1 MVLSIGGIAA
11 QSRYIRASMIET
23 LREDYIRTALAKG
36 LAHDSVFY
44 KHALRNSIRP
54 LITGIG
60 GLLPGLIG
68 GSIIIETIFAYP
80 GLGRL
85 GYEAVLER
93 DYPTLVALNF
103 IVAALVLLGN
113 LISDVLY
120 AVVGRASDS
129 SKWSPIRTSRRR
141 IQASRFAGPTRRVW
155 MRFRR
160 NTVGMIAAGSW
171 LYSSW
176 SPFLPGFA
184 HGRACI
190 FPHDPNA
197 TNLALKLKPPSLEH
211 WLGTDNLGRDVF
223 SRMLNGSYISLTVG
237 FIAVAVSLLIGVTVG
252 AISGYLGGWVDNVI
266 MRIVDA
272 ILCFPTFFL
281 ILTAVA
287 LLGPNILNIIAVIG
301 LVSWTG
307 TARLGPAEFLTLRES
322 EYVRAARTLGQRS
335 LLIIFRHILPNAAA
349 PIIVTAVLGIP
360 KRF

>member
-1 MVLSIGGIAA
+1 
-11 QSRYIRASMIET
+11 MIT
-23 LREDYIRTALAKG
+23 
-36 LAHDSVFY
+36 DSQ
-44 KHALRNSIRP
+44 
-54 LITGIG
+54 
-60 GLLPGLIG
+60 LP
-68 GSIIIETIFAYP
+68 
-80 GLGRL
+80 
-85 GYEAVLER
+85 
-93 DYPTLVALNF
+93 VAE
-103 IVAALVLLGN
+103 
-113 LISDVLY
+113 
-120 AVVGRASDS
+120 
-129 SKWSPIRTSRRR
+129 
-141 IQASRFAGPTRRVW
+141 ASRPELAGPTGRVW

-160 NTVGMIAAGSW
+160 NTVGMMAATLVALFFLIAILTGICAW
-171 LYSSW
+171 LGLY
-176 SPFLPGFA
+176 
-184 HGRACI
+184 

-197 TNLALKLKPPSLEH
+197 TNLALKLEPPSLEH

-252 AISGYLGGWVDNVI
+252 AISGYLGGWVDNVM

-307 TARLGPAEFLTLRES
+307 TARLVRAEFLTLRES

-360 KRF
+360 EAILTEASLSFLGFGVQPPQATWGNIISDGKTYLLDAWWLIFFPGLAIFVAALSFYLAGDALRQASETRSEKK